1 MISDFSD
8 FCLWI
13 FVIVDDI
20 WQQIVPLFDRPGP
33 EPLCSDSELLS
44 MALIGEC
51 RGWNL
56 ETEMLSQ
63 WREHRHLFPSIPL
76 QSRFNRCRRNL
87 MHAFNLIRQVTLRSL
102 DIAQDR
108 QCVINFGCLTDA

>member
-1 MISDFSD
+1 MINNFAD

-20 WQQIVPLFDRPGP
+20 WKQIAPLFDRPGP
-33 EPLCSDSELLS
+33 MPICSDSELIS
-44 MALIGEC
+44 MATIGEC

-63 WREHRHLFPSIPL
+63 WREYPCFRMSPVRAGSIV
-76 QSRFNRCRRNL
+76 
-87 MHAFNLIRQVTLRSL
+87 A
-102 DIAQDR
+102 
-108 QCVINFGCLTDA
+108 DAT